1 MPDID
6 RMVKVED
13 RGETVTAAKH
23 QIFEQFA
30 LVAKALGHAH
40 RLDLLDYLAQGE
52 HGVDALARATGLSV
66 ANTSQH
72 LQTLR
77 RAGLIVSQ
85 KRGLQVFYS
94 LAGEDVISLLGA
106 LRHTTERHVAEL
118 DRIVAGYFNERDSLE
133 PVSRRE
139 LIKRSE
145 EGLVTVLDVRPA
157 HEYQAGHIPGAL
169 NLQLE
174 DLEKHIS
181 ELPKHLE
188 IIAYCRGPYCVL
200 AFEAVAAL
208 RQKGYQVRRLE
219 EGYPQWKASG
229 LPVDISV

>member
-1 MPDID
+1 MIS
-6 RMVKVED
+6 
-13 RGETVTAAKH
+13 AKH

-40 RLDLLDYLAQGE
+40 RLDLLDHLAQGE
-52 HGVDALARATGLSV
+52 YGVDALARATGLSV

-77 RAGLIVSQ
+77 RAGLIISQ

-169 NLQLE
+169 NLQLK
-174 DLEKHIS
+174 DLETHIN
-181 ELPKHLE
+181 ELPKDLE

-200 AFEAVAAL
+200 AFEAVATL

-229 LPVDISV
+229 LPVDVSV